1 MRLVSAETVH
11 DVLDYPSLID
21 ALAELY
27 RRGVDL
33 VESFIVSQP
42 TPGGGRADLILL
54 PAWQRGRAIGV
65 KLVNVFPDNGA
76 RGLPTIMGSYVLIDG
91 TTGEHKLVI
100 DGTALT
106 LRKTAANS
114 ALGARF
120 LARADARNLVMVGAG
135 ALAPHVIA
143 AHLAARPSIR
153 TVTIWNRT
161 QKRAGELAARI
172 ALPGVTVVATADLEA
187 AVRQADLVSCAT
199 AATTPLIKGAW
210 LRPGTHLD
218 LIGGYTPEMREADDD
233 CLRRARVFV
242 DGRMSAPE
250 WCGDLCQPIAAG
262 VIGAS
267 DIVADLFELTRGEKP
282 GRGSETEITWFK
294 NGGGGHQ
301 DLGCAQLLERR
312 LAAGGMA

>member
-1 MRLVSAETVH
+1 MRLVSAEAVH
-11 DVLDYPSLID
+11 DVLDYPSLIE

-42 TPGGGRADLILL
+42 APGGGRADLILL

-65 KLVNVFPDNGA
+65 KLVNVFPDNG
-76 RGLPTIMGSYVLIDG
+76 RLGLPTIMGSYVLIDG

-250 WCGDLCQPIAAG
+250 WCGDLCQAIAAG

>member
-33 VESFIVSQP
+33 VESFIVNQP